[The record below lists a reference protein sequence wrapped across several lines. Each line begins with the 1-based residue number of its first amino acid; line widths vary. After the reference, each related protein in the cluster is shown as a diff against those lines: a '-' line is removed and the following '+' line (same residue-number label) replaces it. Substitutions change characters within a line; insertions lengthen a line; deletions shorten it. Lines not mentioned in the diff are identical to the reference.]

1 MKFIINDIE
10 KLVLPIII
18 YIVVYFIITKAL
30 KIMLRTKD
38 KNYKKRE
45 TIYRFIKNILKILV
59 LILIIL
65 TILAFL
71 GFNVGGFVAGLGLAG
86 AVMGLAFQD
95 FIKDIITGITIITED
110 YFSIGDVIEVDDFKG
125 TVLNITLRTTKIKKW
140 DGSVLI
146 INNKLITKV
155 INSSIYNS
163 VAVVD
168 VLIDIEENIQRVTDI
183 LEKTLDK
190 FDKKY
195 DKSIIE
201 KPKIL
206 GINKIDPTYK
216 SIRII
221 CETKSEEQYN
231 IERLLRK
238 DITDVFF
245 KEKINIPYE
254 RVNI

>member
-95 FIKDIITGITIITED
+95 FIKDIITGITIIT
-110 YFSIGDVIEVDDFKG
+110 
-125 TVLNITLRTTKIKKW
+125 
-140 DGSVLI
+140 
-146 INNKLITKV
+146 
-155 INSSIYNS
+155 
-163 VAVVD
+163 
-168 VLIDIEENIQRVTDI
+168 
-183 LEKTLDK
+183 
-190 FDKKY
+190 
-195 DKSIIE
+195 
-201 KPKIL
+201 
-206 GINKIDPTYK
+206 
-216 SIRII
+216 
-221 CETKSEEQYN
+221 
-231 IERLLRK
+231 
-238 DITDVFF
+238 
-245 KEKINIPYE
+245 
-254 RVNI
+254 